1 MLKQKNISVAIYA
14 RVSTREKQ
22 EVENQLRQLREYCQR
37 CGHTIFNEY
46 IDKESG
52 AKGRSE
58 RQAFSQMFK
67 DASKRKFDLI
77 LFWSLDRF
85 TREGLQKTI
94 FYLQQLDGYG
104 VNFHSY
110 TEEYLQSD
118 NELVRNILLA
128 VLSSLASIERKRI
141 SERTKAGLAT
151 VKARGKTLGRP
162 TKQHLMNEIA
172 TLKERGFNKS
182 QIAKKL
188 KTSRDTVI
196 KYWPQQVN

>member
-1 MLKQKNISVAIYA
+1 MNNQKKTTVAIYA

-22 EVENQLRQLREYCQR
+22 EIENQLRQLREYCER
-37 CGHTIFNEY
+37 CGHTIYKEY

-67 DASKRKFDLI
+67 DASQKKIDLV
-77 LFWSLDRF
+77 LFWSLDRIS
-85 TREGLQKTI
+85 REGLQKTI
-94 FYLQQLDGYG
+94 FYLHQLAGYG

-110 TEEYLQSD
+110 TEAALQSD
-118 NELVRNILLA
+118 NELVRNTLLA
-128 VLSSLASIERKRI
+128 VFSSLASIERKRI

-151 VKARGKTLGRP
+151 AKAKGKILGRP

-172 TLKERGFNKS
+172 ILKEKGFNKS

-196 KYWPQQVN
+196 KYWPQQAN